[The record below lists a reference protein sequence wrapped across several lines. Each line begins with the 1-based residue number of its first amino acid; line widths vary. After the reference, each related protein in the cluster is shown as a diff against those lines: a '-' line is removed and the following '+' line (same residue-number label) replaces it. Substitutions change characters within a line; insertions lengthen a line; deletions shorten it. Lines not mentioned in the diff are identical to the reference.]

1 MLNLSRSEG
10 AEAMKFT
17 AKLLIS
23 SAIGVFILA
32 SVQYTP
38 LMAAALKLSSS
49 YSLSKAQDK
58 PAPLTHPQT
67 PILTRDQALRTDLLG
82 LKMGASLAEVRA
94 TLLTNGFQQPDPE
107 TAILIGW
114 GRAPVASTG
123 FDCDSGN
130 SPSADFCSEIGLVQD
145 SGYLW
150 DRLTEEGDR
159 ETALPLFYINGVG
172 EQALI
177 AVRYERQFAQAVT
190 PRLAIASYLETYGPA
205 SSLSVSERHAL
216 AQYRFSSEAH
226 LGSVQQVSWHDRVAQ
241 STPLSSNLDSHH
253 SITSFLSVRANE
265 TALRIL
271 LDGRAFVGAA
281 QSVASHISQ
290 PADRAL
296 SIYPSSSG
304 PAAPDAR

>member
-1 MLNLSRSEG
+1 
-10 AEAMKFT
+10 MKFT

-32 SVQYTP
+32 SVQFTP
-38 LMAAALKLSSS
+38 LMIAELKLSAFDSS
-49 YSLSKAQDK
+49 PKAPNK
-58 PAPLTHPQT
+58 SAHLTHPQT
-67 PILTRDQALRTDLLG
+67 PALTRDQALRTELLG
-82 LKMGASLAEVRA
+82 LEMDASLAVVRA
-94 TLLTNGFQQPDPE
+94 TLLTNGFEEPDSE

-114 GRAPVASTG
+114 GHEPVASTG

-150 DRLTEEGDR
+150 DRLTQEGDR
-159 ETALPLFYINGVG
+159 ETVLPLFYINEVG

-216 AQYRFSSEAH
+216 AQYRLTSEAH
-226 LGSVQQVSWHDRVAQ
+226 LGSVQQVSWHDRLAR
-241 STPLSSNLDSHH
+241 STPLSSNVASDH

-271 LDGRAFVGAA
+271 LDGRAFLGAA

-296 SIYPSSSG
+296 LIYPSSSG
-304 PAAPDAR
+304 PAAPDPR